1 MSNKKVKDIEESA
14 RNVKDLDKAG
24 ERVKEIENMNN
35 WNFLIVN

>member
-24 ERVKEIENMNN
+24 KHVKEIENMNN